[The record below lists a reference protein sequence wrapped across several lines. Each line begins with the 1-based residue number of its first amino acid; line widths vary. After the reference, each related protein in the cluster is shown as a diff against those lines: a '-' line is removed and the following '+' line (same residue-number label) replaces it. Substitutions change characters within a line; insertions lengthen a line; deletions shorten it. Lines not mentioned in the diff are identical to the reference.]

1 MQLAINRSEA
11 WQRLTAWVE
20 ERGEEEVLMAV
31 ASRIALGHDPV
42 DSASSN
48 GVTWFVLRRWL
59 EDKSERM
66 DAWNLAKRCYADGLV
81 YDGLRKVGDAR
92 IETVGLVK
100 MQSDVYMKAAAR
112 LSKSEWG
119 DGAEIRA
126 GIGGVT
132 IVIGSVIPEGEVIEG
147 EKITDGD

>member
-1 MQLAINRSEA
+1 
-11 WQRLTAWVE
+11 
-20 ERGEEEVLMAV
+20 
-31 ASRIALGHDPV
+31 
-42 DSASSN
+42 
-48 GVTWFVLRRWL
+48 VLRRWL